1 MRKKSLNTMGITD
14 CQSSIPGM
22 DAFIFH
28 GYKEFSNYY
37 LNCEPQTKSWIRS
50 NLPQDGVFVDVGSN
64 VGILTAIAGLTAH
77 QGQVLSIEPT
87 DTFQLLVD
95 NVVSALPTH
104 KGLIFENVAVSD
116 FNGLRKDK
124 IFKIWGQ
131 APQEKVF
138 EFKTLDS
145 LVESV
150 GLQRIDVIKID
161 TDGYEIEVLRGSKK
175 IIEQFRPALL
185 VEINEALATRSHTHQ
200 DIFNLLLD
208 LKYDRAELLDGHN
221 YVFTSNWKLGDVW
234 PNTIKLSV
242 NREFANSYE
251 KLEKISECKID
262 KSLVSWFA
270 EGVKYNYQGDQ
281 LVVESKLETW
291 SYALILSPQSLNLT
305 KNLVIEISGSAE
317 YGSVGFASINESGE
331 KFTSNETVVTTVGD
345 FKVSL
350 FVEDF
355 YGKIVIRTV
364 SSQPFKLLLN
374 QIAIHGVGEKN
385 IVPARLFGSIR
396 LSDANDFLSENFED
410 HATTGE
416 IVHLPPS
423 PVGYIMEQS
432 GAHFLKEFYQRLQ
445 PERLLEIGTWEGFG
459 ANLAINNGAKK
470 VWTLDLSPNVD
481 TDYKSRYLDSS
492 SQGYS
497 RSYKSGWMVADENK
511 SITKLYG
518 DSKTFNW
525 NLFTEG
531 FFDSIIID
539 GGHDKDT
546 VISDTLK
553 TQKLLRSGGF
563 IIWDDVP
570 HFENSLNPST
580 EGVYEALTEI
590 LEELAKSFK
599 LTLIKGTQ
607 FLVGVKK

>member
-1 MRKKSLNTMGITD
+1 MGITD

-22 DAFIFH
+22 DAFIFR

-64 VGILTAIAGLTAH
+64 VGILTALAGLTAH

-87 DTFQLLVD
+87 DTFQLLVN

-116 FNGLRKDK
+116 FNGFRNDK

-145 LVESV
+145 LVESA
-150 GLQRIDVIKID
+150 GLLRIDVIKID

-175 IIEQFRPALL
+175 IIEQFRPALI

-208 LKYDRAELLDGHN
+208 LKYNTAELLDGHN

-234 PNTIKLSV
+234 PNSIKLSV

-262 KSLVSWFA
+262 KSLVSWSA
-270 EGVKYNYQGDQ
+270 EGVNYNEHSDQ

-291 SYALILSPQSLNLT
+291 SYALILTPQTLNLT

-317 YGSVGFASINESGE
+317 HGSVGFASINESGD

-345 FKVSL
+345 FKVAL

-355 YGKIVIRTV
+355 HGKIVIRTV

-374 QIAIHGVGEKN
+374 QIAIHAAGKKN
-385 IVPARLFGSIR
+385 IVPARLFGSIP
-396 LSDANDFLSENFED
+396 LSDVNDFLSENFKD
-410 HATTGE
+410 YATYGG
-416 IVHLPPS
+416 IVYLPPS
-423 PVGYIMEQS
+423 SVGYMTEQS

-459 ANLAINNGAKK
+459 ANLAINSGAKK
-470 VWTLDLSPNVD
+470 VWTLDLSPNVNA
-481 TDYKSRYLDSS
+481 DYKSRYLDSS
-492 SQGYS
+492 SPGYS
-497 RSYKSGWMVADENK
+497 ESYKSGWMVADENK

-525 NLFTEG
+525 NQFTEG
-531 FFDSIIID
+531 FFDSIVID

-563 IIWDDVP
+563 MIWDDVP

-580 EGVYEALTEI
+580 EGVHEALTEI
-590 LEELAKSFK
+590 LEELAISFK

-607 FLVGVKK
+607 FLVGIKKEF